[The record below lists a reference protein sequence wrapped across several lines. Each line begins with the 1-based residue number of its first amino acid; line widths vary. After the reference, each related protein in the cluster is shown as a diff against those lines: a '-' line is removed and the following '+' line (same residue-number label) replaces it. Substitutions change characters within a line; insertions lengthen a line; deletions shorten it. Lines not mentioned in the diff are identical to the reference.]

1 MNRFALLA
9 MVAVLAGA
17 CSTAG
22 DDAATQDTATSVI
35 APAPDSL
42 RDSLQDSLRD
52 TLRDTADTTRRT
64 PPSP

>member
-1 MNRFALLA
+1 MTRFALLA

-22 DDAATQDTATSVI
+22 DDAATQDTNTSVI

-42 RDSLQDSLRD
+42 QDTLNDSLRD
-52 TLRDTADTTRRT
+52 TTDTTVT
-64 PPSP
+64 PPPSN

>member
-1 MNRFALLA
+1 MTRFALLA

-22 DDAATQDTATSVI
+22 DSATQDTATSVI

-42 RDSLQDSLRD
+42 RDTLTDSLRD
-52 TLRDTADTTRRT
+52 TTDTLT
-64 PPSP
+64 PPPAN